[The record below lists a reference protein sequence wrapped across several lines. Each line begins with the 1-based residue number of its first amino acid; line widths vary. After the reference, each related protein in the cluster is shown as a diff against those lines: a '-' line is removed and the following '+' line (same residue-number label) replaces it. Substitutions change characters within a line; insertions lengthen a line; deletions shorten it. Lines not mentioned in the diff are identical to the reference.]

1 MASPVVL
8 FAHPNPDLY
17 GSDLQLLESVQAVH
31 DAGNRCV
38 VVLPESGPL
47 VPKLTEAGAEVEIFN
62 FPVLRRGYLK
72 SWRILLLLS
81 AMATSVFRQV
91 ALIKKLKP
99 DLIYVNTVT
108 IPTWGVSARIAR
120 TRAIT
125 HVHEDENA
133 ISRILGLALTA
144 PLLASDQVIANSE
157 STRHTLVSTLPRL
170 ESRITVVYNG
180 VADLGPLPAPRLDN
194 PSEVRL
200 TVVGRLTPRKGPDV
214 AVEAVDILRSR
225 GERPRLNLCGS
236 VFPGYEWFE
245 DQLRKQVQSKGLGT
259 SVAFH
264 GYVNPTTDVLADTDI
279 VLMPTLNESFGRVAV
294 EAMLAG
300 RPVIASDLQGLR
312 EIIRHGVTGILVPP
326 GDPRALADAIQQLAT
341 NPELRSS
348 IVRNAR
354 EDAVTRFTSPR
365 YRNRILS
372 VVFPEVAEI
381 AQVSSA

>member
-1 MASPVVL
+1 MTGVVAASPFVL

-62 FPVLRRGYLK
+62 FPVLRRSYLK

-81 AMATSVFRQV
+81 AMATSLLRQV

-157 STRHTLVSTLPRL
+157 STRRHARVDTAQARVQDHGGLQRSTRSGP
-170 ESRITVVYNG
+170 
-180 VADLGPLPAPRLDN
+180 VAGPSAGQPQRSQAHR
-194 PSEVRL
+194 
-200 TVVGRLTPRKGPDV
+200 GR
-214 AVEAVDILRSR
+214 A
-225 GERPRLNLCGS
+225 
-236 VFPGYEWFE
+236 
-245 DQLRKQVQSKGLGT
+245 
-259 SVAFH
+259 
-264 GYVNPTTDVLADTDI
+264 
-279 VLMPTLNESFGRVAV
+279 
-294 EAMLAG
+294 
-300 RPVIASDLQGLR
+300 
-312 EIIRHGVTGILVPP
+312 
-326 GDPRALADAIQQLAT
+326 ADAT
-341 NPELRSS
+341 EGN
-348 IVRNAR
+348 
-354 EDAVTRFTSPR
+354 
-365 YRNRILS
+365 
-372 VVFPEVAEI
+372 
-381 AQVSSA
+381 